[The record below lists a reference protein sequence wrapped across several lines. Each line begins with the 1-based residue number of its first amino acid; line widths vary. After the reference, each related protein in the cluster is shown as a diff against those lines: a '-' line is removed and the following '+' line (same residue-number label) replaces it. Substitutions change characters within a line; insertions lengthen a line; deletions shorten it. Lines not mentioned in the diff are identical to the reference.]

1 MVEVAVED
9 VKPSRKKIHIKVEP
23 ERIEKK
29 KEEIVSELRKTV
41 RIKGFRKGKVP
52 KEIILRNYK
61 KDIEDN
67 TKRELMS
74 EAYEFAIQDNKI
86 ETVADPV
93 FTDVVFD
100 QEGLSFTAMVD
111 VKPSF
116 ELKEYKGIKIEAK
129 PIEITEEDINKVLD
143 QLREAFATL
152 EDKEGDTFE
161 EGDIGIIDIKTFTK
175 ETHYPINDFGG
186 ENLPVELGK
195 KQLIEEIEDQLK
207 GMKVGETKKIEASF
221 DKDYPL
227 RALKGKDVVFEVKLK
242 SLKQKKLPEVDDEFA
257 QKINKQFKTVEDL
270 KKDIEDR
277 LKENKEREEIDRQKD
292 EILKKLLDEYEF
304 DLPESLVNQETN
316 QMIMEY
322 VKEMYYMGADVSSD
336 EFKPQKL
343 REKFEPEA
351 RKRVKSTFILLEIAK
366 KEGID
371 VSSEEINQV
380 IAQDANA
387 RRMNFED
394 LYKEYQEK
402 GLIPIIQMEILGDKA
417 LDLLHKNAQII
428 EPNKEESKEDKE

>member
-1 MVEVAVED
+1 MEVAVED